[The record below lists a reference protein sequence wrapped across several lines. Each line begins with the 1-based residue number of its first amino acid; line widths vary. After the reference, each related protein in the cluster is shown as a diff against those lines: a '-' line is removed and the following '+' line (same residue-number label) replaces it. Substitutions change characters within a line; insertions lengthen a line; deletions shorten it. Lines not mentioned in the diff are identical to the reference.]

1 MTDFRTHKQRLETD
15 DDYRRSLGLPSL
27 NGDLVRV
34 IVDGSRALTSDE
46 LDRVD
51 EAMLAAD
58 PLVASAHSALA
69 KATTALMDIPA
80 PYHGNGVDPALF
92 RRLDT
97 LNRLRLELK
106 RVVDELKVAADE
118 ANDELVEQY
127 QRLGTNEIEYSGR
140 FGKLSNQ
147 IWARKVDESVTGEDV
162 ADALRADGL
171 GHLVTPESYN
181 SSQLSAYLREL
192 DEAGQPIPP
201 HLAQVIEANEKWR
214 VGFTTR
220 RATRAQRRMAGVRS
234 SVVDGASED

>member
-15 DDYRRSLGLPSL
+15 DDYRRSLGLPPL
-27 NGDLVRV
+27 NGNGVRV
-34 IVDGSRALTSDE
+34 VVDDSRALTHDE
-46 LDRVD
+46 IVPT
-51 EAMLAAD
+51 AD
-58 PLVASAHSALA
+58 PLVATAHEALA

-80 PYHGNGVDPALF
+80 PYQGDGVDPALF
-92 RRLDT
+92 RRVDT
-97 LNRLRLELK
+97 LNKLRLELK
-106 RVVDELKVAADE
+106 RIVDELKVAADE

-127 QRLGTNEIEYSGR
+127 QRAGTNQIEYGGR
-140 FGKLSNQ
+140 FGKLNSQ
-147 IWARKVDESVTGEDV
+147 LWARKVDESVTGEDV

-181 SSQLSAYLREL
+181 SSRLSAYLREL

-214 VGFTTR
+214 VGFTTQ
-220 RATRAQRRMAGVRS
+220 RATRAQRRMAGARS